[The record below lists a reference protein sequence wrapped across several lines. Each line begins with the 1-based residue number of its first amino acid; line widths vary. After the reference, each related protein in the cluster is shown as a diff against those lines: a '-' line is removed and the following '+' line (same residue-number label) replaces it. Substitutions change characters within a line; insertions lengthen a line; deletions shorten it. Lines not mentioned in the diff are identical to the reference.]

1 MSFEKLGITAALLK
15 AINEIGYEEPTPIQ
29 RGAIP
34 PALEGKDIIGQA
46 QTGTGKTAAF
56 AIPILQRS
64 KHAASPSAI
73 ILEPTRELAI
83 QVSEEFN
90 KIGKFKG
97 LSAVPIYGGQSIEHQ
112 LRALKKGVD
121 IVIGTPGRVID
132 HLQRGTLNLGR
143 ITTAVLDEADD
154 MLDMGFIDDIKRI
167 LGKTPDE
174 RQTMLFS
181 ATLDADVLTIAQQYM
196 HDPVKVMINVADIV
210 VPKIRQIFYEVREDE
225 KIHALSRIIDVEDP
239 RCLVFCHTKREADRV
254 ARKLKD
260 MGYNADAIHG
270 DYSQSQRNTAMRHF
284 REGATDILVATD
296 VAARGLDIQDVTHV
310 INYSIPQDPESYIH
324 RIGRTGRAGKSG
336 IAIMFVTPREYKDL
350 RFIEKIAK
358 TKISKA
364 VLPSSR
370 EVMEAREQSI
380 AGTIESVIEKTEHQS
395 FIPAAQKLLGQFDPV
410 KCLAAVMSIAFGS
423 MAEHRQEIEQET
435 MNRLFMTTGKRD
447 GITAKDIVKTFT
459 AEAGIPFT
467 GIGRINVMEAFTF
480 VEVSKNYADRVI
492 QSIDKIILKG
502 KEVRIEK
509 ARERDKDRHREKLDK

>member
-1 MSFEKLGITAALLK
+1 MSFEKLGITAQILK
-15 AINEIGYEEPTPIQ
+15 AVYEIGYEEPTPIQ

-56 AIPILQRS
+56 AIPILQRCKRGS
-64 KHAASPSAI
+64 SPSAI

-132 HLQRGTLNLGR
+132 HLHRGTLDLQR

-167 LGKTPDE
+167 LGETPDE

-181 ATLDADVLTIAQQYM
+181 ATLDTNVLGIAQHYM
-196 HDPVKVMINVADIV
+196 HDPVKVMVNVADIV

-225 KIHALSRIIDVEDP
+225 KINALSRIIDVEDP
-239 RCLVFCHTKREADRV
+239 RCLVFCHTKREADKV
-254 ARKLKD
+254 AGKLKD

-284 REGATDILVATD
+284 REGSTDILVATD
-296 VAARGLDIQDVTHV
+296 VAARGLDIQNVTHV

-336 IAIMFVTPREYKDL
+336 IAIMFVTPREYKEL

-364 VLPSSR
+364 MLPSST
-370 EVMEAREQSI
+370 EVMEARQQSI
-380 AGTIESVIEKTEHQS
+380 AGTIKSVMEKMEHQS
-395 FIPAAQKLLGQFDPV
+395 FIPVAEGLLEQHDPAE
-410 KCLAAVMSIAFGS
+410 CLAAVLSIAFGS
-423 MAEHRQEIEQET
+423 MADHQHDAAQDHMT
-435 MNRLFMTTGKRD
+435 RLFMTTGKRD
-447 GITAKDIVKTFT
+447 GISAKDIVKTFT

-467 GIGRINVMEAFTF
+467 GIGRISLMDAFTF
-480 VEVSKNYADRVI
+480 VEVSKDYADRVI
-492 QSIDKIILKG
+492 QSIDKIMLKG

-509 ARERDKDRHREKLDK
+509 ARERDKGRHGGKLDK